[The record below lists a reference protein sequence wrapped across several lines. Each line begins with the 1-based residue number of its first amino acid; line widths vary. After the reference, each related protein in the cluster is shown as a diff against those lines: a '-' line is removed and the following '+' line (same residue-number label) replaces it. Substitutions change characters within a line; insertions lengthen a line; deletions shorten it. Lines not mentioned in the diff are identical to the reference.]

1 MSQPRRSDLKTVYF
15 RSFAFLVIIPLLL
28 VFIGA
33 ALVIGLLVRNASLET
48 IDAYQDN
55 VATTLSNDIRAAA
68 LQLTHFTYVNDG
80 EFPATAARA
89 YASSGNEQYNAQEAL
104 DRAFRTIVAPSQS
117 TPSAMFYMAD
127 GGSVYMGQEIILDR
141 QEVRG
146 SAWYQ
151 QALQH
156 PNQVQMGVYDSS
168 RSQLYYTG
176 QRDGQ
181 LLLVS
186 AMAMDRTS
194 DRSGKI
200 EVLAFFSVSNAS
212 STIREGDRDPSLG
225 TTVLLDGQGR
235 LLYGDFGNEAVR
247 AYFSGGQ
254 GAFTPGTRTDSAA
267 LEGDEPRTYLFRTRA
282 VPGTDWSVVT
292 FLEPVR
298 LTQGFYQVGAILLL
312 VVAALLLSFSAF
324 SRYFLN
330 SIITPIHAV
339 AEGMDQLVNN
349 DLEVQVEPVGQQ
361 EIRTLAESFNQM
373 VLSLKNM
380 LRYNEEAHRR
390 RHEAEMQALQ
400 SQINP
405 HFIVNT
411 LNSIRFMAQ
420 VAKFEGIQKMSEAL
434 ISIVACSFRS
444 NVSLYTVAE
453 ELQVLDSYVY
463 LMRIRYSDS
472 FEVRY
477 EVEPGCG
484 DYLLPRLILQPLV
497 ENAITHGFAGM
508 EEELGQIEV
517 SVYRRENELFLAVR
531 DNGCGM
537 TEDQRQQLLNRPPRR
552 GNDNTSIG
560 LENVLA
566 RLRLHFGKQAGME
579 VESAPGQGTEVRLH
593 LPLDACTTKNEKEEG
608 AHDPHADRG

>member
-1 MSQPRRSDLKTVYF
+1 
-15 RSFAFLVIIPLLL
+15 
-28 VFIGA
+28 
-33 ALVIGLLVRNASLET
+33 
-48 IDAYQDN
+48 
-55 VATTLSNDIRAAA
+55 
-68 LQLTHFTYVNDG
+68 
-80 EFPATAARA
+80 
-89 YASSGNEQYNAQEAL
+89 
-104 DRAFRTIVAPSQS
+104 
-117 TPSAMFYMAD
+117 
-127 GGSVYMGQEIILDR
+127 
-141 QEVRG
+141 
-146 SAWYQ
+146 
-151 QALQH
+151 
-156 PNQVQMGVYDSS
+156 
-168 RSQLYYTG
+168 
-176 QRDGQ
+176 
-181 LLLVS
+181 
-186 AMAMDRTS
+186 
-194 DRSGKI
+194 
-200 EVLAFFSVSNAS
+200 
-212 STIREGDRDPSLG
+212 
-225 TTVLLDGQGR
+225 
-235 LLYGDFGNEAVR
+235 
-247 AYFSGGQ
+247 
-254 GAFTPGTRTDSAA
+254 
-267 LEGDEPRTYLFRTRA
+267 
-282 VPGTDWSVVT
+282 
-292 FLEPVR
+292 
-298 LTQGFYQVGAILLL
+298 
-312 VVAALLLSFSAF
+312 
-324 SRYFLN
+324 
-330 SIITPIHAV
+330 
-339 AEGMDQLVNN
+339 
-349 DLEVQVEPVGQQ
+349 
-361 EIRTLAESFNQM
+361 
-373 VLSLKNM
+373 
-380 LRYNEEAHRR
+380 
-390 RHEAEMQALQ
+390 
-400 SQINP
+400 
-405 HFIVNT
+405 
-411 LNSIRFMAQ
+411 MAQ